1 MDTELLTYRIALK
14 NLKDVGPSLARQ
26 LLDAFHHDPA
36 TIFNSLQDD
45 PLGRQ
50 LPDSLRSQIES
61 GEWRKYAEKEINF
74 IQKQGIR
81 ALWFEDA
88 DYPFRLAQCPDAPLM
103 LYQKGQAELNAD
115 KVIAIVGTRKMTE
128 YGRAA
133 TEELTALLSQYLP
146 GSMIISGLAYG
157 IDACAHRGALKGNLP
172 TAAVLAHG
180 LDQIYPAAHRSLA
193 NEMLENGA
201 LLSEME
207 SGIQPEGYRFLQRN
221 RIVAGLSDVCV
232 VIESGE
238 RGGSLSTARLARDYN
253 REVYALPGRWSD
265 ICSKGCNQLIYHN
278 IASIL
283 PSLEEFVLELADM
296 PVPLKS
302 NTRKKK
308 KDRGPELWPD
318 AASDSQKA
326 PIILPENE
334 KEIFQLFSGG
344 KDYCLEELAAI
355 HSHQHGLF
363 ISTGELMAGLFQ
375 LEIKRLIVSLP
386 GNLYRLA

>member
-1 MDTELLTYRIALK
+1 MDTELLIYRIALK
-14 NLKDVGPSLARQ
+14 NLKDVGPSHARQ

-36 TIFNSLQDD
+36 AIFSNRQTDD
-45 PLGRQ
+45 PLGRR

-61 GEWRKYAEKEINF
+61 SEWRKKAEKEIDF

-81 ALWFEDA
+81 TLWFEDA

-103 LYQKGQAELNAD
+103 LYQKGKAELNAD

-133 TEELTALLSQYLP
+133 TEELTEWLSQYLP
-146 GSMIISGLAYG
+146 GCLIISGLAYG

-193 NEMLENGA
+193 NEMMENGA

-265 ICSKGCNQLIYHN
+265 ILSKGCNKLIYNN

-283 PSLEEFVLELADM
+283 PSLEDFVLELADM

-302 NTRKKK
+302 PPKKK
-308 KDRGPELWPD
+308 KTDEGPELW
-318 AASDSQKA
+318 SDVTS
-326 PIILPENE
+326 ENE
-334 KEIFQLFSGG
+334 KEILQLFSSG
-344 KDYCLEELAAI
+344 KDYCLEELAAVY
-355 HSHQHGLF
+355 SHHHGHF
-363 ISTGELMAGLFQ
+363 ISTGELMAVLFQ